1 MSPHGRGRVGF
12 GIPSSS
18 PEGADPTVGP
28 PALTPSSK
36 PNHLQAPPPQTA
48 TPQARPSHGP
58 RWWHNSVHCTSVEL
72 EILLWHSSTHSFIW
86 KFSGNL
92 SLFTSSFFK
101 KISFSYAAVRM
112 ATAHFASLDHNNESF
127 HERGDGGILLFI
139 NPLNRDWENFLMK
152 RASHLSVGAF

>member
-1 MSPHGRGRVGF
+1 MAEDVWASASPPLLPRVP
-12 GIPSSS
+12 IP
-18 PEGADPTVGP
+18 PWGP
-28 PALTPSSK
+28 PPSRPPLNLIIYRPRPLK
-36 PNHLQAPPPQTA
+36 PPHLGPGL
-48 TPQARPSHGP
+48 HMDGP
-58 RWWHNSVHCTSVEL
+58 RWWRNSVHCTSVEL

-127 HERGDGGILLFI
+127 HERSDGGILLFI